1 MSYKVL
7 VKGGQGSAWE
17 HFYQARQVARRDN
30 RLDDDRFLS
39 VFKNGADIFVCAK
52 ADRDYFRSV
61 IEAETGI
68 DSQVCT
74 IDKAGQL
81 KVWG

>member
-1 MSYKVL
+1 MFKVL

-17 HFYQARQVARRDN
+17 HFYQARQIARRDN
-30 RLDDDRFLS
+30 GLDDDRFLAA
-39 VFKNGADIFVCAK
+39 FKNGDDVFVCAK
-52 ADRDYFRSV
+52 AEKDYFKGV

-68 DSQVCT
+68 ASQVCT
-74 IDKAGQL
+74 IDKAGNL